1 MKSYK
6 KIAILLTA
14 LGTLSVSSCKKLL
27 EQSPKANITPQFF
40 TTSGGVLGGITG
52 VYSDLRNLWG
62 TEGFLYYCQFG
73 VDENIVAGG
82 SSTGGNAFA
91 TYNNYVRNYTDVYN
105 ALYGL
110 FSIAYQDIN
119 TLNGVLQY
127 GPTAFTD
134 VPTRT
139 AYLAQAKFLRAF
151 YYYHLVET
159 FGAVPLHTTFIT
171 EPTLSDSRAPIA
183 DVYALIIK
191 DLTEAS
197 TELQSRPGETI
208 ASTGAVSPFSGHAA
222 TKATALYLLSKVYL
236 TRGWSSAAQPNDFQN
251 ALTTAQSL
259 INNRANYG
267 FPNGN
272 IGLYANYAD
281 AYNPA
286 NDANNT
292 EDLFA
297 VEHSTDPKYGD
308 YSASPSSG
316 KVNGWAWF
324 FRPNYPTVNASY
336 PSSANGSPV
345 MTRDLTNGRPFFRCR
360 PNFEYVDNIAFAD
373 KTNDFRYWNTFQTT
387 WIANNTGVT
396 TPRGTLTVGTDT
408 AIWMPPYD
416 PGATKR
422 AAFKGVIFMRPS
434 LATAAQGTNANPFTT
449 SFFPSIK
456 KFDDPNRPNVND
468 ASQRPNVLFRFSEV
482 YLIAAEAAFKMGD
495 NATAAA
501 MINVLRTRAAARP
514 AGAPAAPSN
523 AVTNMQITP
532 AQVTI
537 DFILDERSRELYGES
552 LRWWDL
558 VRTQSLVRRVKLY
571 NTEAANNV
579 QDFEVLRPIPQTEID
594 LVTIGPKF
602 PQNPGF

>member
-14 LGTLSVSSCKKLL
+14 LGTMSVSSCKKFL
-27 EQSPKANITPQFF
+27 EQQPKADITPQFF

-73 VDENIVAGG
+73 TDESIIGGG
-82 SSTGGNAFA
+82 SGNGGNAFG
-91 TYNNYVRNYTDVYN
+91 TYANYKNNISDVYN

-119 TLNGVLQY
+119 TLNGVLEY

-151 YYYHLVET
+151 YYFHLVET

-171 EPTLSDSRAPIA
+171 TPTLSDSRAPIA
-183 DVYALIIK
+183 DVYNQIIK

-197 TELQSRPGETI
+197 TELQTKAGETI
-208 ASTGAVSPFSGHAA
+208 SSTGAPSPFQGAGRSA

-251 ALTTAQSL
+251 ALTTAQTL
-259 INNRANYG
+259 INNKATYG
-267 FPNGN
+267 LN
-272 IGLYANYAD
+272 LYNNYAD
-281 AYNPA
+281 AYAPA

-292 EDLFA
+292 ESLFA
-297 VEHSTDPKYGD
+297 IEHSTDIKYGD
-308 YSASPSSG
+308 YVSQASSG
-316 KVNGWAWF
+316 KVNGWAYF
-324 FRPNYPTVNASY
+324 FRPNYPTINANF
-336 PSSANGSPV
+336 PATGGSSV
-345 MTRDLTNGRPFFRCR
+345 MTRDLLNGRPFFRSR
-360 PNFEYVDNIAFAD
+360 PNFDYVNNTAFAD
-373 KTNDFRYWNTFQTT
+373 KTNDYRYWNTFQTT
-387 WIANNTGVT
+387 WIANTANVT
-396 TPRGTLTVGTDT
+396 TPRGTLTVGQDT
-408 AIWMPPYD
+408 AIWTPPYD
-416 PGATKR
+416 PGAAKR
-422 AAFKGVIFMRPS
+422 AAFKGIVFLPPSVAASATGVNANAATPSMFPS
-434 LATAAQGTNANPFTT
+434 L
-449 SFFPSIK
+449 K
-456 KFDDPNRPNVND
+456 KFDDPNRPAIND
-468 ASQRPNVLFRFSEV
+468 PAIRPVVLFRFSEV
-482 YLIAAEAAFKMGD
+482 YLIAAEAAFKLND
-495 NATAAA
+495 LTTAAS

-514 AGAPAAPSN
+514 SSAPAAPAN
-523 AVTNMQITP
+523 AAASLQVAP
-532 AQVTI
+532 AQVTL

-558 VRTQSLVRRVKLY
+558 TRTQSLVRRVKQY
-571 NTEAANNV
+571 NAEAAPNI
-579 QDFEVLRPIPQTEID
+579 QDFMVLRPIPQTQID
-594 LVTIGPKF
+594 LVTVGPKF